1 MVIWLKRILIAAV
14 VIAIAGAAYWTLQP
28 RPVNVDV
35 ASVLSGPMEVTVQEE
50 GVTRVKEVYTL
61 SSPITGYLDRTT
73 LDAGER
79 VRANITAV
87 AAIHP
92 LDPPFLDERTRRELA
107 SAIEAARSAVRMA
120 EVQQNRERVALT
132 LRQSEFDRT
141 ETLARKK
148 IVPLSQLETAHNTLE
163 LQKAQVASAGA
174 ALKLRR
180 AELAA
185 AEVRL
190 QQPREAGDPQD
201 NKSCCIRLTAPVNGV
216 VLNILA
222 RSEQAVSPGTRIAEI
237 GDVSKL
243 EIVVDL
249 LSRDAVRIRPGGR
262 VKVTDWGGGEVL
274 HGKVR
279 TVEPAAFTKVSSLG
293 IEEQRVNVVIDL
305 DSWPSGLGHGYRV
318 LVHLVVWAQEDV
330 TQIPVSALFRSDGQ
344 WSVFLQSDGVASK
357 RVVEIDRMNAD
368 MAQII
373 SGIEPNDKV
382 ILFPSDTIEDGTA
395 VQLRQPGG

>member
-1 MVIWLKRILIAAV
+1 MAIWVKRLTISAILV
-14 VIAIAGAAYWTLQP
+14 AIATAAYWALQP
-28 RPVNVDV
+28 GPVSVDV
-35 ASVLSGPMEVTVQEE
+35 APVISGPMEVTIQEE

-87 AAIHP
+87 ATIHP

-107 SAIEAARSAVRMA
+107 SAIEASRSAVQMA
-120 EVQQNRERVALT
+120 EVQQNREKVALK

-141 ETLARKK
+141 EKLAKK
-148 IVPLSQLETAHNTLE
+148 RIVPLSQLETAHNALA

-180 AELAA
+180 AELATA
-185 AEVRL
+185 RVRL

-201 NKSCCIRLTAPVNGV
+201 TKSCCIRLTAPVDGV
-216 VLNILA
+216 VLNILV

-237 GDVSKL
+237 GNVGEL

-249 LSRDAVRIRPGGR
+249 LSRDAVRIKPGSA
-262 VKVTDWGGGEVL
+262 VKITDWGGAEVL

-279 TVEPAAFTKVSSLG
+279 TIEPAAFTKVSSLG

-305 DSWPSGLGHGYRV
+305 DSWPSGFGHGYRV
-318 LVHLVVWAQEDV
+318 LVHLVVWAQEEV
-330 TQIPVSALFRSDGQ
+330 VQIPVSALFRSSGQ
-344 WSVFLQSDGVASK
+344 WSVFLWSDGVASQ
-357 RVVEIDRMNAD
+357 RVVEIDHMNSD
-368 MAQII
+368 MAQVV
-373 SGIEPNDKV
+373 SGVDMNNEV

-395 VQLRQPGG
+395 VKLRQSDR